1 MFNLNPM
8 SRLILTDENFTM
20 GPKRAAREVTEFAR
34 GVVHT
39 MNLISDGSAVTYR
52 PVNIQHELFLASTG
66 GYIADIRRVLI
77 DAMLLNSAAT
87 WRFDFLRPVEDQILL
102 TDAANGQ
109 FDFNR
114 SLEQSMVLNSLAV
127 TTTTYLRTLSQLL
140 SLTDLARQTVAMES
154 VLDILLLDHQSELI
168 HVFVVNV
175 AQTLSLT
182 SESSDD
188 VRFVRAIDTILSMS
202 QTAEVDTVF
211 LRAVED
217 LLLLVDDAERF
228 NALVNSATSTLAL
241 TPNVLDTWVFRRP
254 DERTLSLSSTV
265 NDGYI
270 AVCDQ
275 LDWTQI
281 GYDYTNDPQ
290 YGKETAR
297 FPMQLGSHSSS
308 NVNHWIKYY
317 QCWYTNLQTSEP
329 PTPTYGGAG
338 PTGFGATNKWRGAFL
353 STAGYVYFVP
363 YSSTNTY
370 KFDPSNNTGS
380 NLTTTHT
387 GNLKW
392 AGGGLGFNGNAI
404 CAPYNST
411 TVLHIN
417 TSNDAET
424 TFGSFTGNFKWSGV
438 YVNKNG
444 WAICAPRMS
453 SQILAVNPDST
464 SNDVYLSTGPTT
476 PDMAGGQLAADG
488 VTLYVCPTTSLSVLK
503 CNTANHQSI
512 TWSWLKGSYTGTNK
526 WFGMAMDVTGNIYCV
541 PYNSTNVLKIQTQN
555 NDYESTFGTLT
566 GNEKWVTA
574 VLSHDSRIYT
584 GYWNA
589 INALVIRTADD
600 TTFTFNTFNGGNS
613 ETCGIIAIP
622 DSRLIVVPNDISAI
636 PHYLPDASS
645 AREEDFLLSPYWNKF

>member
-39 MNLISDGSAVTYR
+39 MNLISDGTAITYR

-77 DAMLLNSAAT
+77 DAMLLNHAAT
-87 WRFDFLRPVEDQILL
+87 WRFDFLRPVEDSILL
-102 TDAANGQ
+102 TDSANGQ

-228 NALVNSATSTLAL
+228 NALVGSATSTLAL

-254 DERTLSLSSTV
+254 DERTLSLSSAV

-290 YGKETAR
+290 YGTQTAR
-297 FPMQLGSHSSS
+297 FPIQLGSHSSS
-308 NVNHWIKYY
+308 NVNNWIKYY

-329 PTPTYGGAG
+329 PSPTYGGAG
-338 PTGFGATNKWRGAFL
+338 PGGFGATNKWRGGFL

-370 KFDPSNNTGS
+370 KFDPTTNTGS
-380 NLTTTHT
+380 NLSTTHT

-404 CAPYNST
+404 CAPYNAT

-424 TFGSFTGNFKWSGV
+424 TFGSFTGNFKWTGV

-444 WAICAPRMS
+444 WAICPPRMN

-503 CNTANHQSI
+503 CNTANHKSI
-512 TWSWLKGSYTGTNK
+512 TWSWLKGSYSGTNK

-574 VLSHDSRIYT
+574 ALSHDSRIYT

-589 INALVIRTADD
+589 INALVIRTGND

-613 ETCGIIAIP
+613 ETCGVIAIP
-622 DSRLIVVPNDISAI
+622 DSRIIVVPNDISAI

-645 AREEDFLLSPYWNKF
+645 DREEDFLLSPYWNKF